1 MRCNAKARLM
11 GRTRH
16 TGNAAGQSEEGS
28 EPTALLTSP
37 AFILAVGLLLLNDW
51 MLKAALGN
59 WSTGKLSDLAGL
71 FAFSLFWT
79 ALLPRRRGAIFA
91 LTAVGFLLW
100 KSPLSEA
107 PLAAWNALGLWPLAR
122 VVDYTDWIALA
133 ALLPSWWLAR
143 RYSAPGSIQPR
154 RLLRRIAAIATAG
167 IALAAFTATSIL
179 PPQYAV
185 HGPTDYLIPATGREV
200 RAGLQYIGL
209 HVAYVSTEPMTARR
223 RASVDTVP
231 MDVDTL
237 EIYIRQPPER
247 RVGVRVEVREVGPS
261 EVRLRL
267 LSASAFGP
275 EPSSESIHRAFRKQV
290 FEPLREWV
298 DRHRTSKGVDRG

>member
-1 MRCNAKARLM
+1 MVP
-11 GRTRH
+11 TRH
-16 TGNAAGQSEEGS
+16 TGTAPGQSEQGS

-37 AFILAVGLLLLNDW
+37 AFILAVALLLLNDW
-51 MLKAALGN
+51 VLKAAVGD

-79 ALLPRRRGAIFA
+79 ALFPRRRGAVFA
-91 LTAVGFLLW
+91 LTAIGFLLW

-122 VVDYTDWIALA
+122 VVDYTDWLALA
-133 ALLPSWWLAR
+133 ALLPAWWLAR
-143 RYSAPGSIQPR
+143 RYSARGSIQPR
-154 RLLRRIAAIATAG
+154 RLIRRIAPIAAAG
-167 IALAAFTATSIL
+167 IALAAFTATSI
-179 PPQYAV
+179 PPPRYTV

-200 RAGLQYIGL
+200 RAGLQYLGL
-209 HVAYVSTEPMTARR
+209 PVGYVPTNEVTARR
-223 RASVDTVP
+223 RATVDTVP

-247 RVGVRVEVREVGPS
+247 MVRVTVEVSEVGPS

-267 LSASAFGP
+267 LTASAFGP
-275 EPSSESIHRAFRKQV
+275 EPRSESIHLAFRKQV

-298 DRHRTSKGVDRG
+298 ARHRTSKG

>member
-1 MRCNAKARLM
+1 M

-16 TGNAAGQSEEGS
+16 TANAAGQFQGGS
-28 EPTALLTSP
+28 EATALLTSP
-37 AFILAVGLLLLNDW
+37 AFILAVALLLLNDW
-51 MLKAALGN
+51 VLKSAVGN

-79 ALLPRRRGAIFA
+79 ALFPSRRDAVFA
-91 LTAVGFLLW
+91 LTTVGFLLW
-100 KSPLSEA
+100 KSPLSDA

-122 VVDYTDWIALA
+122 VVDYTDWLALA
-133 ALLPSWWLAR
+133 ALLPAWWLAR
-143 RYSAPGSIQPR
+143 RSGPQPPTR
-154 RLLRRIAAIATAG
+154 PLRVLRRIAAIAIAG

-179 PPQYAV
+179 PPRYAV
-185 HGPTDYLIPATGREV
+185 HGPTDYLISATGREV
-200 RAGLQYIGL
+200 RAGLQYLGL
-209 HVAYVSTEPMTARR
+209 PVRYVPTNEVTARR
-223 RASVDTVP
+223 RATADTVP

-247 RVGVRVEVREVGPS
+247 MVGVTVEVSEVGPS

-267 LSASAFGP
+267 LTASAFGP
-275 EPSSESIHRAFRKQV
+275 EPRSESIHRAFRKQV

-298 DRHRTSKGVDRG
+298 ARHRTSKG